1 MDGQE
6 YLNELIKDLKI
17 YIDIRNKKMM
27 SLDDLFKQKGAKSE
41 QDVTKILKEGLL
53 TDSDLDVYYG
63 TSQLTADTDILCKKI
78 CDFLYFNNIIGNTIN
93 TDELHSVVGFTQ
105 FMKDYVPYS
114 TTFILTPENETKEV
128 NLEQYNLN
136 KSNFKKA
143 ISNQNI
149 LNFIDESRN

>member
-63 TSQLTADTDILCKKI
+63 TSQLTA
-78 CDFLYFNNIIGNTIN
+78 
-93 TDELHSVVGFTQ
+93 
-105 FMKDYVPYS
+105 
-114 TTFILTPENETKEV
+114 
-128 NLEQYNLN
+128 
-136 KSNFKKA
+136 
-143 ISNQNI
+143 
-149 LNFIDESRN
+149 